1 MLRKLSAASVD
12 RFNLC
17 PFAHQ
22 RSRGAGD
29 GWLLTDSAMDCPSRM
44 AARSVSAHSRANPGY
59 SVQGITRS
67 LRHHD
72 PLRRRANL
80 NMMNIQPRRIAAKLP
95 KTKKSLHNAFVTLTG
110 RSGG

>member
-22 RSRGAGD
+22 RSRARVMAAD
-29 GWLLTDSAMDCPSRM
+29 GWCYGLPSRM
-44 AARSVSAHSRANPGY
+44 AARSVSAQSRVDLGY
-59 SVQGITRS
+59 SSVQGVTRS

-80 NMMNIQPRRIAAKLP
+80 NMLNIQPRRIAAKAP
-95 KTKKSLHNAFVTLTG
+95 KN
-110 RSGG
+110 